1 MNLNRC
7 KSVDADT
14 TTAKTT
20 TQVFERQSVSQFLVV
35 ERTLCGSSTAWRSL
49 GLLLDWLHSSLV
61 FHKINLYLVFCQLNV
76 YSRWFCWS
84 VLWHVRSTACLSVL
98 GKGFFL
104 CGSFWGFFH
113 FCFFFVRGSFSLIKL
128 SVTGDVFYCTDCK
141 AHGGNVIVIRWLCK

>member
-1 MNLNRC
+1 MLTQLQQKQPHRC
-7 KSVDADT
+7 LSD
-14 TTAKTT
+14 
-20 TQVFERQSVSQFLVV
+20 RQSVSQFLVV
-35 ERTLCGSSTAWRSL
+35 ERTSCGSSTAWRSL
-49 GLLLDWLHSSLV
+49 GLLLEWLHSSLV

-113 FCFFFVRGSFSLIKL
+113 FCFFFPGEFFLNQIECHRRCVLLYRLQSPRRQCDCDSLAL
-128 SVTGDVFYCTDCK
+128 
-141 AHGGNVIVIRWLCK
+141 